1 MARSVFLIDKSS
13 TKKIAVIGVVLVIV
27 IAAVCVVVF
36 GKNDDSDALNIE
48 SVLPVYGNANGDY
61 QIDEED
67 LKIVEAVVK
76 GEKTLEE
83 YPLAD
88 AFKDGVMDQKDIDQV
103 KAILDKTATSVWH
116 INQFGDEQMVAE
128 TKWPIKAAM
137 ATATPNVAVYIA
149 MLGIGDKF
157 KAISYGSSSPPDTL
171 LVPEFKGMESIGGST
186 SIEFDNASKY
196 VTDYGCTA
204 ILTSSNTSYMKNYE
218 DIEKHNIDIVRI
230 DATGVS
236 TDDFLRSVLLTGFL
250 FDANENVVEICKFS
264 EKVMKDVESKIA
276 GVTDHPI
283 AAASNTTGSLAKA
296 SSDYSQLLV
305 EAGAVLP
312 DDSRFGSS
320 TVKIA
325 SADWLY
331 DIQIDSIVSIRT
343 GGGLGGSWYL
353 GDFTADGIKA
363 VFAPMSKLKAYE
375 NNQCYIIDGELPIP
389 LRLAYAAEVLFP
401 DIFEDGYAD
410 KLHQEFCDK
419 FYSDVGIDISKLTF
433 IYNVAGYK

>member
-36 GKNDDSDALNIE
+36 GKNDDSDALNID

-128 TKWPIKAAM
+128 TKWPVKAAM

-149 MLGIGDKF
+149 MLDIGDKF
-157 KAISYGSSSPPDTL
+157 KAISYSTSSKPDTIL
-171 LVPEFKGMESIGGST
+171 IPEFEGMEPISIKT
-186 SIEFDNASKY
+186 DIQYDIASKY

-204 ILTSSNTSYMKNYE
+204 ILTSTNNSYMTNYADME
-218 DIEKHNIDIVRI
+218 AHGIDIIRI
-230 DATGVS
+230 DATGTS
-236 TDDFLRSVLLTGFL
+236 TQAFLSSVLLTGFL
-250 FDANENVVEICKFS
+250 FDANDKVKDICEFS
-264 EKVMKDVESKIA
+264 ERVMKDVEDKVSD
-276 GVTDHPI
+276 VTDRPI
-283 AAASNTTGSLAKA
+283 AAASNLTNRIASI
-296 SSDYSQLLV
+296 SSDYTDLLRV
-305 EAGAVLP
+305 AGAQVL
-312 DDSRFGSS
+312 DDSRLASAI
-320 TVKIA
+320 KLD
-325 SADWLY
+325 SADWIY
-331 DIQIDSIVSIRT
+331 DVRIDKVVNIRT
-343 GGGLGGSWYL
+343 GGGLGGSWYS
-353 GDFTADGIKA
+353 GDFTHDGIKK
-363 VFAPMSKLKAYE
+363 VFDAESKLKAYE
-375 NNQCYIIDGELPIP
+375 NDQCYIIDGELPIP

-401 DIFEDGYAD
+401 DLFEEGYAD

-419 FYSDVGIDISKLTF
+419 FYPDAKIDISKLTF
-433 IYNVAGYK
+433 IYNVVDYK